1 MIYAHLWPDF
11 RVITIE
17 ILLCI
22 IILRSAILNELDL
35 KVMKL
40 DVKLKTELYTG
51 AQNLFLAVA
60 PASVLGVFTKCYYVK
75 VISRHLQKVIIFIN
89 PLDFYLP
96 VVLWIP
102 QYSREHQIQMSIK
115 TTFWRSSNDGWS
127 RWRTSRLSWD
137 HCSLLLAQDNF

>member
-1 MIYAHLWPDF
+1 M
-11 RVITIE
+11 ITIE

-40 DVKLKTELYTG
+40 DVKLKAELQPG

-75 VISRHLQKVIIFIN
+75 VISRHLQKVIIFIT

-102 QYSREHQIQMSIK
+102 Q
-115 TTFWRSSNDGWS
+115 
-127 RWRTSRLSWD
+127 
-137 HCSLLLAQDNF
+137 

>member
-1 MIYAHLWPDF
+1 M
-11 RVITIE
+11 
-17 ILLCI
+17 
-22 IILRSAILNELDL
+22 NELDL

-40 DVKLKTELYTG
+40 DVKLKAELYTG

-75 VISRHLQKVIIFIN
+75 VKVISRHLQKVIIFIN

-102 QYSREHQIQMSIK
+102 QKGTSNSNEHK
-115 TTFWRSSNDGWS
+115 
-127 RWRTSRLSWD
+127 D
-137 HCSLLLAQDNF
+137 HFLKE